1 MPKGGTVAT
10 DYYVTASVDVG
21 RSYRSEKAAE
31 AAKVKL
37 QKVIEDAVKKHYRSA
52 AVETSITGLSR

>member
-1 MPKGGTVAT
+1 MAA
-10 DYYVTASVDVG
+10 DYYVSASVDIG
-21 RSYRSEKAAE
+21 RSYGSPKAAE
-31 AAKVKL
+31 AAKAKL